1 MPFIGLE
8 SGPSETRIVKGRVAI
23 KVVLVPE
30 YFQIIFYITIMYI
43 VYHEMTAS
51 CGADNYSP
59 DLMFTADIGTS
70 VTSGG

>member
-30 YFQIIFYITIMYI
+30 YFQIIFNITMYI
-43 VYHEMTAS
+43 VYHKMTAS
-51 CGADNYSP
+51 CGADNFSP

-70 VTSGG
+70 VTSGE